1 MGSVSYRNGIS
12 ILQLIVYLPSF
23 FVSTFLVFRH
33 GFRGSSGFL
42 FLTIFTIAR
51 IVGACCELATI
62 SNSSTSLFT
71 AAAICSSVG
80 LSPLLMACSGMLSR
94 VYVFPFYF
102 ISMTSFSNN
111 VGNRNESIK
120 NTRYHA
126 VLPDLAFNFFRI
138 VTIVAMVLSI
148 VGLTSNMTVEGLEHP
163 EVEVKV
169 GTILYLVCWV
179 ILMAFLGLFYLQRS
193 SVEKGEKRNMGA
205 VAISAPFLLVR
216 VIYVVLVWF
225 VDNGMFNILSGNVT
239 VQLVMSV
246 LEEIVVVIVC
256 IGVGMTLKVRGRST
270 PKHEEARMQGHR
282 LQRQ

>member
-94 VYVFPFYF
+94 V
-102 ISMTSFSNN
+102 
-111 VGNRNESIK
+111 NESIK